1 MKIRI
6 ILAALLLFL
15 NSQLSAQTPL
25 FKLLSPLETN
35 IRFSN
40 DINESENL
48 NVLAYEYFY
57 NGGGV
62 AVGDINNDGLII
74 TNSSPTIITATG
86 FTVIDIAFTP
96 SSIITDP
103 ALINCAKQRTGK
115 MIFYVNGRAVWIIN
129 NFPEFYFHP
138 FNNQKEKQIGVP
150 YSISWGGGSFGL
162 KHSWHYDYQ
171 TYNIY
176 SGQSKSYINSNFVV
190 EENNVPVT
198 DLVLSA
204 DSNTFDY
211 SVMRVNYTGG
221 TGNTYLI
228 KFSHPISVLSNRD
241 YTVNL
246 SIFDDEFFKNLD
258 DNDNAVN
265 NKISILPYSNTTDV
279 NVLYDTEYLYP
290 MSNLTIEQL
299 RALGLHPFVDKQE
312 YEYIYKNS
320 VMYYGVSGLPVV
332 NEFGSLSD
340 GSPVISILSG
350 NTNHDGI
357 VGGQGVWNKIKS
369 VFRTPDN
376 CGQHFIFIGVLIE
389 TSDKFNIDKPL
400 FIKDF
405 TYTAS
410 DVLIQDDRKNNL
422 LIEQNFNTS
431 FIGGIQKLRIY
442 NNALTSPEILHNA
455 LVESKQNP
463 DIVVSKGGRIIYR

>member
-1 MKIRI
+1 
-6 ILAALLLFL
+6 
-15 NSQLSAQTPL
+15 
-25 FKLLSPLETN
+25 
-35 IRFSN
+35 
-40 DINESENL
+40 
-48 NVLAYEYFY
+48 
-57 NGGGV
+57 
-62 AVGDINNDGLII
+62 
-74 TNSSPTIITATG
+74 
-86 FTVIDIAFTP
+86 
-96 SSIITDP
+96 
-103 ALINCAKQRTGK
+103 
-115 MIFYVNGRAVWIIN
+115 
-129 NFPEFYFHP
+129 
-138 FNNQKEKQIGVP
+138 
-150 YSISWGGGSFGL
+150 
-162 KHSWHYDYQ
+162 
-171 TYNIY
+171 
-176 SGQSKSYINSNFVV
+176 
-190 EENNVPVT
+190 
-198 DLVLSA
+198 
-204 DSNTFDY
+204 
-211 SVMRVNYTGG
+211 
-221 TGNTYLI
+221 
-228 KFSHPISVLSNRD
+228 
-241 YTVNL
+241 
-246 SIFDDEFFKNLD
+246 
-258 DNDNAVN
+258 
-265 NKISILPYSNTTDV
+265 
-279 NVLYDTEYLYP
+279 
-290 MSNLTIEQL
+290 
-299 RALGLHPFVDKQE
+299 
-312 YEYIYKNS
+312 
-320 VMYYGVSGLPVV
+320 MYYGVSGLPVV